1 MHDGN
6 LLPRATDGGLAL
18 SSTDGH
24 ATWRQ
29 RGGRVW
35 IRTVGLLR
43 EVEGG
48 EAMTPGLML
57 LLVPLILIVAAVYA
71 SVGLGG
77 GTGYLA
83 VMALV
88 GVPQGA
94 IVHTALLLNIV
105 VTGVA
110 HLRFGR
116 AGRMRWRLFLPF
128 FLPAIP
134 CAFLGGLL
142 ELDRR
147 LFFGML
153 AVALFLAGIGMIR
166 SAADAREREDLPNRT
181 VFMTVAV
188 PAGIGI
194 GLLSGFLG
202 MGGGILLGPL
212 LLFLGWAGPK
222 QVAAMNSA
230 LIFVLSA
237 VALGAHAM
245 KGDVAVVGILPLC
258 AAAALG
264 GLLGS
269 TLADRRLS
277 PRTLQLVFAVIV
289 FVAGLRA
296 GWDAL
301 TG

>member
-1 MHDGN
+1 
-6 LLPRATDGGLAL
+6 
-18 SSTDGH
+18 
-24 ATWRQ
+24 
-29 RGGRVW
+29 
-35 IRTVGLLR
+35 
-43 EVEGG
+43 
-48 EAMTPGLML
+48 MTLGLML

-128 FLPAIP
+128 LLPAIP

-142 ELDRR
+142 ESDRR
-147 LFFGML
+147 VFFGIL
-153 AVALFLAGIGMIR
+153 TVALVLAGAGMIR
-166 SAADAREREDLPNRT
+166 SAAEAMEREGLPKRT
-181 VFMTVAV
+181 VLATIAV

-194 GLLSGFLG
+194 GFLSGFLG
-202 MGGGILLGPL
+202 IGGGIFLGPL
-212 LLFLGWAGPK
+212 LLFLRWAGPK

-230 LIFVLSA
+230 LIFVLSL
-237 VALGAHAM
+237 VALGAHAT
-245 KGDVAVVGILPLC
+245 KGDVAVVSTLPLC

-264 GLLGS
+264 GLLGA
-269 TLADRRLS
+269 TVADRKLS
-277 PRTLQLVFAVIV
+277 APTLQRVFAVIV
-289 FVAGLRA
+289 FLAALKT

>member
-1 MHDGN
+1 MT
-6 LLPRATDGGLAL
+6 LGL
-18 SSTDGH
+18 
-24 ATWRQ
+24 
-29 RGGRVW
+29 
-35 IRTVGLLR
+35 I
-43 EVEGG
+43 
-48 EAMTPGLML
+48 L
-57 LLVPLILIVAAVYA
+57 LLAPLVLIVATVYA

-88 GVPQGA
+88 GMPQGA

-110 HLRFGR
+110 HLRFGLT
-116 AGRMRWRLFLPF
+116 GRMRWRLFLPF

-142 ELDRR
+142 ELDRK

-153 AVALFLAGIGMIR
+153 AVVLLLAGIGMVR
-166 SAADAREREDLPNRT
+166 SAAEAREREELPNRT
-181 VFMTVAV
+181 VFVTVAV

-194 GLLSGFLG
+194 GFLSGFLG
-202 MGGGILLGPL
+202 IGGGVLLGPF

-269 TLADRRLS
+269 TIADRKLS
-277 PRTLQLVFAVIV
+277 ARTLQRVFAGIV
-289 FVAGLRA
+289 FVAALKA

-301 TG
+301 AG